1 MDPVT
6 RLELIAAL
14 SSAFGSAAVSS
25 AQLIEAARAAHA
37 RKEVLDTLSQVDPD
51 ASFRSIRDLWA
62 VFPDM
67 PVDA

>member
-14 SSAFGSAAVSS
+14 SSAFGSASVSS

-37 RKEVLDTLSQVDPD
+37 RKEVLEALSQVDPD
-51 ASFRSIRDLWA
+51 ASFRSIRDLWT